1 MFLQRVAFGRWVLLI
16 SVTLPLQ
23 SLPVSA
29 QDEPSPNPTIETVHT
44 DSPIAEPPPPPPADG
59 TPQEA
64 VRVEPLPSEPAPPP
78 PPASPSPPLA
88 PPVVVPAPIPLT
100 PLEVLAQARQALHAE
115 PDAQEPRLTLGRT
128 LFQLGDTDGAIDE
141 YRTALRFHP
150 TVAQA
155 HLDLGTALMAKQD
168 WRSAMTE
175 LQEAARLDPTLVQAH
190 YSMGTIHYTRGNIQ
204 SAIKAYQEALR
215 LKPDFAEAHYRLGLV
230 LKMAGRDKDAAQ
242 ELEAAALAGLA
253 KAQYFLGNAYRSGQ
267 GVEKS
272 QLMAI
277 TWWAQAF
284 EQGLPEA
291 SQALTQLRRL
301 AAVKGNLQTKQSKA
315 AAEAFK
321 NYCDQLWLDFPDL
334 DRDQPTQTV
343 GTTLLKQGRTAEALP
358 VLLRE
363 AYALNEISHATL
375 VQLYEQGLDG
385 QLPPHGQWIL
395 SYLESTAADGAIS
408 SRMALARIYA
418 KGLGLAPDLARA
430 KSYLKGLPREDV
442 KRILDD
448 VASEPPKP

>member
-1 MFLQRVAFGRWVLLI
+1 MFLQRVAFGRWVLLVT
-16 SVTLPLQ
+16 VTLPLQ
-23 SLPVSA
+23 SLPVGA
-29 QDEPSPNPTIETVHT
+29 QDEPSSNPTIETVQT
-44 DSPIAEPPPPPPADG
+44 ESPIAEPPPPPQADSA
-59 TPQEA
+59 QEEA
-64 VRVEPLPSEPAPPP
+64 VRVEPLPSEPPPP
-78 PPASPSPPLA
+78 PE
-88 PPVVVPAPIPLT
+88 PPVVPPAPVPLT
-100 PLEVLAQARQALHAE
+100 PLEVLAEARRALHAE

-168 WRSAMTE
+168 WRTAMTE

-230 LKMAGRDKDAAQ
+230 LKMAGRDKEAAQ

-291 SQALTQLRRL
+291 SLALTQLRRL

-334 DRDQPTQTV
+334 DRDQPTETV

-395 SYLESTAADGAIS
+395 SYLESTAADGAIP

-430 KSYLKGLPREDV
+430 KSYLKGLPREEV
-442 KRILDD
+442 KRLLED
-448 VASEPPKP
+448 VAPEPPKP